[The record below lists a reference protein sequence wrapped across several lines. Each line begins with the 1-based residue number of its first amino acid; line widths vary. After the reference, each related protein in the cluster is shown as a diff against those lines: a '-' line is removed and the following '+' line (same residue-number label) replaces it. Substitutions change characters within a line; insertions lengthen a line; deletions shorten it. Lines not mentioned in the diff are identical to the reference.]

1 MYIHK
6 YSTINNQL
14 SQEAL
19 VIFKGYLIKCGKE
32 YWELNSYVLT
42 TKLHLQDESGVVF
55 FISSRFRDV
64 GQLLLLEWQ
73 K

>member
-19 VIFKGYLIKCGKE
+19 VIFNGYLVKCGKE

-55 FISSRFRDV
+55 LFLQGFETWDNHYSQD
-64 GQLLLLEWQ
+64 G
-73 K
+73 